1 MDYQSTYQSYR
12 KAIDNSERSREQIA
26 DMCAQYMTL
35 YRSLCH
41 IHRLAK
47 EGATVRDPN
56 GRAYNRTAHMPERRK
71 MMQRWADYLEGLA
84 SGANVIAG
92 KFWRAA

>member
-26 DMCAQYMTL
+26 DMCAQYKTL

-47 EGATVRDPN
+47 EGATVKDPN
-56 GRAYNRTAHMPERRK
+56 GRAYNRTARLRERRK
-71 MMQRWADYLEGLA
+71 MMQRWADFLDSLL
-84 SGANVIAG
+84 SGANVIAI
-92 KFWRAA
+92 KSKAA